1 MEQQAASQR
10 TADPLAAL
18 RLMLD
23 ESPEQPEPV
32 VPAPAAECEALTDD
46 HLVCGCNNVS
56 AGEIREAMRSR
67 RCATLDDVQVAT
79 RAGGG
84 CGHCLPVVAGLVCVE
99 QSRASIG

>member
-1 MEQQAASQR
+1 MEQQAAPQR

-23 ESPEQPEPV
+23 DGPEQPTPV

-67 RCATLDDVQVAT
+67 RCASLDDVQVAT
-79 RAGGG
+79 RAGGS
-84 CGHCLPVVAGLVCVE
+84 CGHCLPVVAGLVAIE
-99 QSRASIG
+99 LSRAPIG

>member
-1 MEQQAASQR
+1 MEQQAAPQR
-10 TADPLAAL
+10 IADPLAAL

-32 VPAPAAECEALTDD
+32 VPAPAADCEALTDD

-56 AGEIREAMRSR
+56 AGEIRESIRSG
-67 RCATLDDVQVAT
+67 RCSTLDDVQVAT

-84 CGHCLPVVAGLVCVE
+84 CGHCVSMVAGLVCVE
-99 QSRASIG
+99 QARSTIS